1 MSNSKKAIQEL
12 KSLMVKFGFMN
23 DELLSF
29 KTVDNTILQTEKL
42 EKGNKIFKINDNYE
56 LSSIENGSYRLK
68 ENFEIEVK
76 DDVIEAVK
84 EIFIDA
90 VLEDGTKIKVE
101 GDSLAQGAKV
111 IVVTEDSEVPAPNGV
126 HILEDGTKVETV
138 DGLISK
144 IEEVVKEEDLEDEI
158 VEKPEGGEI
167 EVEIEKPM
175 EPSLEMEKE
184 MVEMVKDFIKK
195 MGEKIG
201 SMESQMSELQNQF
214 QAFSKEPA
222 GKKIPNGKTEFNK
235 INVVD
240 EDPRIASIM
249 ALRNKKIIK

>member
-12 KSLMVKFGFMN
+12 KTLMVKFGFMN
-23 DELLSF
+23 EELLSF
-29 KTVDNTILQTEKL
+29 KTADNTILQTEKL
-42 EKGNKIFKINDNYE
+42 EKNSKIFKISDDYE
-56 LSSIENGSYRLK
+56 LSSIENGTYRLK

-84 EIFIDA
+84 EIFLDA

-101 GDSLAQGAKV
+101 GESLVQGAKV
-111 IVVTEDSEVPAPNGV
+111 IVVTEDSEIPAPNGI
-126 HILEDGTKVETV
+126 HILQDGTKVETV
-138 DGLISK
+138 DGLITK
-144 IEEVVKEEDLEDEI
+144 IEEVVKEEDLGYG
-158 VEKPEGGEI
+158 EGEESENGEV
-167 EVEIEKPM
+167 EVEIEKPLA
-175 EPSLEMEKE
+175 PSLAMEKE
-184 MVEMVKDFIKK
+184 MVEMVKEFIKK

-214 QAFSKEPA
+214 QSFSKEPA

-235 INVVD
+235 LNVIE

-249 ALRNKKIIK
+249 ALRNKK

>member
-144 IEEVVKEEDLEDEI
+144 IEEVVKEEDLGYG
-158 VEKPEGGEI
+158 EG
-167 EVEIEKPM
+167 EVEVEVEEEEEKSLN
-175 EPSLEMEKE
+175 PSLEMEKE